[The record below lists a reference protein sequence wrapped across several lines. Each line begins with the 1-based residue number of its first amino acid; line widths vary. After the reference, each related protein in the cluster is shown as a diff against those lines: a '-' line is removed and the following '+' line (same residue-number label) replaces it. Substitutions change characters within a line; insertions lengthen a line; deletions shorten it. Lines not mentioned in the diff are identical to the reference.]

1 MAIPTSEQAD
11 SILASARLPTGIV
24 AHSQGVARVAG
35 EAAHL
40 VAARGAPVD
49 IELVQVAALLHDID
63 KLETRDGSGVHGQVG
78 AERLTAMGHAELAA
92 PVASHPVTALL
103 DDARFPRGWPSVLV
117 SVADRHVAGTFLTTD
132 QRIDDL
138 AARYPQHAAEL
149 AAARRPA
156 HALEGEVA
164 DAAGLS
170 VDELVTRLRAAWEAS
185 A

>member
-1 MAIPTSEQAD
+1 MAIPTPDRAEA
-11 SILASARLPTGIV
+11 ILRSFGLPAGIV
-24 AHSQGVARVAG
+24 AHSRGVARVG
-35 EAAHL
+35 TEAARL
-40 VAARGAPVD
+40 VAARGIPLNV
-49 IELVQVAALLHDID
+49 ELVKAAGLLHDVD
-63 KLETRDGSGVHGQVG
+63 KLETRDGGGLHGQVG
-78 AERLTAMGHAELAA
+78 AERLTAMGHDELAA

-138 AARYPQHAAEL
+138 AARYPQHQAEL
-149 AAARRPA
+149 DAARRPA
-156 HALEGEVA
+156 RALEEEVA

-170 VDELVTRLRAAWEAS
+170 VDELVARLRAAWEAG